1 MHYVSSSWLVLAIL
15 PAVLAQSEN
24 ANCTDLPTYGWV
36 YNTKGQSPCAVV
48 EDLANTC
55 DANGFT
61 LPPITPNGSY
71 NGPTV
76 DQSNKKCYCTSV
88 FYSLISACAACQFG
102 TWITWPDYHQNCSTA
117 IYLTVYPDTI
127 PSDTVVPRW
136 AFLDVTATNN
146 TFDPAAAS
154 RAAAASATAGSKS
167 HSSKLSAGGI
177 AGAVVGSVL
186 GALLIAA
193 LLYAL
198 YRWRKKRGTGINV
211 IPDAGNT
218 EPMNQPTRASPLSLP
233 TVSSP
238 PLSSPGTSPPPLSEH
253 QPLKYYNP
261 DDPTTHPDA
270 IFGQIGSSPD
280 QPQGYAGYAEPT

>member
-24 ANCTDLPTYGWV
+24 ANCTDLPTYGWLIHAMQTV
-36 YNTKGQSPCAVV
+36 RRHSDSYIDRQVKQMVNRP
-48 EDLANTC
+48 
-55 DANGFT
+55 GFT
-61 LPPITPNGSY
+61 LPPITPNGSYNGPY

-76 DQSNKKCYCTSV
+76 DQSNKKCYCTSI

-154 RAAAASATAGSKS
+154 RAAATSATAGSKS

-177 AGAVVGSVL
+177 AGTVVGSVL

-193 LLYAL
+193 LL
-198 YRWRKKRGTGINV
+198 GTGINA

-218 EPMNQPTRASPLSLP
+218 ESMNQPTRASPLSLP